1 MNQKEALFN
10 FDAVYS
16 EHGLP
21 QPDLFQRLTSS
32 LRMSPSLFIIGAQ
45 KAGTNSLANYLSSQ
59 RGIIPPWHKE
69 ISFFNNDTHFENGD
83 SWYKSFF
90 STNFIRFLRDKKN
103 NVNTITFDASA
114 NYFEEIKSAN
124 RIKQF
129 NQDAKIIVILR
140 DPVMRAWSHYKM
152 AVAYGFEEK
161 TFNDALK
168 LETERITQN
177 TRRHNFAF
185 QRLGYR
191 SKGEYVTYLKHWM
204 NLFGN
209 NILVLFY
216 EDIFANKITE
226 LQKIHDFIGLKNKA
240 EPEKLIHLNKGKADL
255 INPDDLKNLKQHYA
269 PFNQDLSELLNR
281 SLPWQNNQS

>member
-21 QPDLFQRLTSS
+21 QPDLFLRLTSS

-59 RGIIPPWHKE
+59 NGIIPPWHKE
-69 ISFFNNDTHFENGD
+69 ISFFNNDTRFEKGV

-90 STNFIRFLRDKKN
+90 STNFIRLQREKKN
-103 NVNTITFDASA
+103 NIKAITFDASA

-129 NQDAKIIVILR
+129 NPDAKIIVILR

-152 AVAYGFEEK
+152 AVSYGFEDKKFKE
-161 TFNDALK
+161 ALK
-168 LETERITQN
+168 FETERITQN
-177 TRRHNFAF
+177 TCRHNFAF
-185 QRLGYR
+185 QRLAYR
-191 SKGEYVTYLKHWM
+191 SKGEYVTYLKPWM

-209 NILVLFY
+209 NMLVLFY
-216 EDIFANKITE
+216 EDIFANKLSE

-255 INPDDLKNLKQHYA
+255 INQEDLISLKQHYA
-269 PFNQDLSELLNR
+269 PFNQELSGLLKRN
-281 SLPWQNNQS
+281 LPWQSNQS